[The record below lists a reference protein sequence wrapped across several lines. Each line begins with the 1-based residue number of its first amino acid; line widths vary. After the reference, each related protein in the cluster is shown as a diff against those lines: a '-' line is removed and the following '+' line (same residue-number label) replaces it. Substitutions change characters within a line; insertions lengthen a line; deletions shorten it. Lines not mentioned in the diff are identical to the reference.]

1 MRIAYFDCF
10 SGISGDMILGALI
23 DAGLDIEELKSELKK
38 LKLTGYDISTKRT
51 EKKGISGTKFEVIV
65 LEKHQ
70 ERHLSDIFEI
80 IEHSNLDR
88 KIKNKAKD
96 VFSALAK
103 VEAEIHNQPV
113 EKVHFHEVGAID
125 ALIDIVGVMIGMQR
139 LNIEQVVASKLHVG
153 TGFVQCAHGT
163 LPVPAPATLKLL
175 SNVPIYSTGI
185 ENELVTPTGAAI
197 ITTLCENFG
206 DIPSMKVE
214 KIGYGAGSR
223 DLPIPN
229 MLRVL
234 IGDSKI
240 EPIEDRVLLLETNID
255 DMNPQFY
262 DYVMEVL
269 FQKGAKDVFLTPIHM
284 KKNRPGVILSVISP
298 LNKKDELLD
307 VLFAETTTLGIRISE
322 VIKRQKLERKIETV
336 DTQFG
341 KVNVKISFTG
351 GKIRDIVP
359 EYEECKKIAQEYQ
372 LPIKQVY
379 EEVKREAL
387 EKQK

>member
-322 VIKRQKLERKIETV
+322 IIKRQKLERKIETV

-359 EYEECKKIAQEYQ
+359 ELSLIH
-372 LPIKQVY
+372 I
-379 EEVKREAL
+379 
-387 EKQK
+387 

>member
-80 IEHSNLDR
+80 IEHSSLDR
-88 KIKNKAKD
+88 KIKNKAKE

-163 LPVPAPATLKLL
+163 LPVPAPAT
-175 SNVPIYSTGI
+175 T
-185 ENELVTPTGAAI
+185 
-197 ITTLCENFG
+197 
-206 DIPSMKVE
+206 
-214 KIGYGAGSR
+214 KIGP
-223 DLPIPN
+223 LPCF
-229 MLRVL
+229 MAFSCSGL
-234 IGDSKI
+234 ICI
-240 EPIEDRVLLLETNID
+240 
-255 DMNPQFY
+255 F
-262 DYVMEVL
+262 
-269 FQKGAKDVFLTPIHM
+269 
-284 KKNRPGVILSVISP
+284 
-298 LNKKDELLD
+298 
-307 VLFAETTTLGIRISE
+307 
-322 VIKRQKLERKIETV
+322 
-336 DTQFG
+336 
-341 KVNVKISFTG
+341 
-351 GKIRDIVP
+351 VP
-359 EYEECKKIAQEYQ
+359 FI
-372 LPIKQVY
+372 I
-379 EEVKREAL
+379 
-387 EKQK
+387 

>member
-23 DAGLDIEELKSELKK
+23 DAGLGIEELKSELKK

-80 IEHSNLDR
+80 IEHSSLDR

>member
-80 IEHSNLDR
+80 IEHSSLDR

-240 EPIEDRVLLLETNID
+240 ELIEDRVLLLETNID

-322 VIKRQKLERKIETV
+322 IIKRQKLERKIETV

-359 EYEECKKIAQEYQ
+359 EYEECKKIAQKYQ

>member
-80 IEHSNLDR
+80 IEHSSLDR

-359 EYEECKKIAQEYQ
+359 EYEECKKIAQKYQ

>member
-80 IEHSNLDR
+80 IEHSSLDR

-125 ALIDIVGVMIGMQR
+125 ALIDIVGVMIGMQK

-359 EYEECKKIAQEYQ
+359 EYEECKKISQEYQ

>member
-80 IEHSNLDR
+80 IEHSSLDR

-125 ALIDIVGVMIGMQR
+125 ALIDIVGVMIGMQK

>member
-80 IEHSNLDR
+80 IEHSSLDR

-322 VIKRQKLERKIETV
+322 IIKRQKLERKIETV

>member
-80 IEHSNLDR
+80 IEHSSLDR

-125 ALIDIVGVMIGMQR
+125 ALIDIVGVIIGMQR

-359 EYEECKKIAQEYQ
+359 EYEECKKIAQKYQ

>member
-80 IEHSNLDR
+80 IEHSSLDR

>member
-88 KIKNKAKD
+88 KIKNKAKE

-125 ALIDIVGVMIGMQR
+125 ALIDIVGVMIGMQK

>member
-65 LEKHQ
+65 LEKHR

>member
-359 EYEECKKIAQEYQ
+359 EYEECKKIAQKYQ

>member
-322 VIKRQKLERKIETV
+322 IIKRQKLERKIETV

-359 EYEECKKIAQEYQ
+359 EYEECKKIAQKYQ